1 MNDRLKNTI
10 LCALLLARKSILIL
24 IITELAAAAIMFIT
38 RGDGEKIDFVIG
50 SDLLPVFVIMLS
62 GMSFF
67 ERHNAF
73 CMANAVSR
81 RNRLISVSF
90 VSAVMCLLVSAADK
104 IICGVISNG
113 WLSLA
118 ELVRTVAYRR
128 MISGGHI
135 FADIIEMFF
144 FSETVFFIGYFLGGL
159 RYSKGG
165 TMTMITL
172 IISAVIMYGSVFL
185 DGIINFTPAM
195 VIMYVP
201 ALMQRSAVTA
211 VFLDII
217 IAAVLLWLSVKL
229 SEAVIEKR
237 RGD

>member
-1 MNDRLKNTI
+1 M
-10 LCALLLARKSILIL
+10 ARKSILIL
-24 IITELAAAAIMFIT
+24 IIAEIAVAAAMFIT
-38 RGDGEKIDFVIG
+38 QKDGEKFSFVIG
-50 SDLLPVFVIMLS
+50 SDLLPVLVIMLS

-67 ERHNAF
+67 ERHNVF

-81 RNRLISVSF
+81 RNRAISVLA
-90 VSAVMCLLVSAADK
+90 VSAVMCLFISVTDK
-104 IICGVISNG
+104 IVCGIVSNG

-135 FADIIEMFF
+135 FADITEMFF
-144 FSETVFFIGYFLGGL
+144 LSEAVFFIGYFLGGL

-165 TMTMITL
+165 AAVMITL
-172 IISAVIMYGSVFL
+172 IISAAVMFGSVFL
-185 DGIINFTPAM
+185 DGRMNFTPAM
-195 VIMYVP
+195 AILYVP

-211 VFLDII
+211 VILNII
-217 IAAVLLWLSVKL
+217 ITAALLWFSVKL
-229 SEAVIEKR
+229 SEVTVEKR

>member
-24 IITELAAAAIMFIT
+24 IITEIAVTAAMFIT
-38 RGDGEKIDFVIG
+38 KDGEKISFVIG
-50 SDLLPVFVIMLS
+50 SDLLPVLVVMFS

-81 RNRLISVSF
+81 RNRLISAGF

-104 IICGVISNG
+104 IVCGIISSG
-113 WLSLA
+113 WLSLS

-128 MISGGHI
+128 MISGGNI
-135 FADIIEMFF
+135 AADIIEMFF
-144 FSETVFFIGYFLGGL
+144 FSEAVFFIGYFLGGL

-195 VIMYVP
+195 MIMYVP
-201 ALMQRSAVTA
+201 ALMQRSMVTA
-211 VFLDII
+211 VILDII
-217 IAAVLLWLSVKL
+217 IAAALLWLSVKF
-229 SEAVIEKR
+229 SEVTIEKR
-237 RGD
+237 QGD